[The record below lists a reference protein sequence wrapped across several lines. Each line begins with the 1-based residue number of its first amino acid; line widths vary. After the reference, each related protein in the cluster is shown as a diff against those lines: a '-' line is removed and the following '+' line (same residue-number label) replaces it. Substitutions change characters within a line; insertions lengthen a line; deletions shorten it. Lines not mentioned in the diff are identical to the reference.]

1 MIGST
6 PALPTGRSG
15 PGVEGGPVTL
25 NFNSH
30 MALANNKVGVG
41 IIAVQDQ
48 SDKCFS
54 SESVF
59 TYSTAIPLYLIVASM
74 LSDCYFCSGSGSVNG
89 VLMINDPR
97 SSFSEAK

>member
-25 NFNSH
+25 NFNSQ

-48 SDKCFS
+48 SDKCFLRNPS
-54 SESVF
+54 SP
-59 TYSTAIPLYLIVASM
+59 IPRQSRYI
-74 LSDCYFCSGSGSVNG
+74 
-89 VLMINDPR
+89 
-97 SSFSEAK
+97 